1 MLHVPNN
8 SGSFAVSLVH
18 KTVSLPSL
26 WYLSRASLTSL
37 SCCMWELPLFLLVQ
51 RVGMSPLTKS
61 FPGHRVS
68 AWQKHQ
74 NKGPGGY
81 GRGQIAE
88 LWNFIKLGM
97 FLYAKLL
104 RGECCGCVV
113 KLHRR
118 LAEGWLKPG
127 WWPVEQHCYKGLCI
141 KWKKVVPS
149 TVLFIFLLKTKLS
162 LHFALFS
169 WRGGWHLFYICGSSQ
184 SQLCRGG
191 PGQRSPGL
199 PASVVKSL
207 GPEGNVDAKWDHQV
221 QTTSTN

>member
-1 MLHVPNN
+1 MLHMPNN

-26 WYLSRASLTSL
+26 WYLSRASLNTS
-37 SCCMWELPLFLLVQ
+37 SCCMSELPLFLLVQ
-51 RVGMSPLTKS
+51 RVEMFPLTKS

-68 AWQKHQ
+68 AWQRHQ

-81 GRGQIAE
+81 GRGQTAE

-97 FLYAKLL
+97 FLYTKLL

-118 LAEGWLKPG
+118 LAETWLVACG
-127 WWPVEQHCYKGLCI
+127 AALLQG
-141 KWKKVVPS
+141 S
-149 TVLFIFLLKTKLS
+149 VLKMEKSSAKYGSSISLLKRKLS

-169 WRGGWHLFYICGSSQ
+169 WRGGWRLFYICGSSQ
-184 SQLCRGG
+184 NQLCRRG
-191 PGQRSPGL
+191 PGQRNPGL
-199 PASVVKSL
+199 LVSVVKSL
-207 GPEGNVDAKWDHQV
+207 GPEGNVDTKWDHQV